1 MLDSGLLVLLGLYSG
16 LLEPPRLDSGLLV
29 LPGLDSGLW
38 AGFWSP
44 GASWAGFWR
53 PGGSCNRTTEL
64 TDRVSSE
71 KPSGLDS
78 GLLGWILVSWCFLGW
93 ILVARGVH
101 IIEQL

>member
-1 MLDSGLLVLLGLYSG
+1 MGCILASWSLLGWILASWCFLGWILVSGLDSGLL
-16 LLEPPRLDSGLLV
+16 E
-29 LPGLDSGLW
+29 LPGLDSGVQ
-38 AGFWSP
+38 GVHVI
-44 GASWAGFWR
+44 
-53 PGGSCNRTTEL
+53 EQL